1 MISLQKKQKIALIG
15 FSLTRGGGDKVM
27 ANLSIFFE
35 NNGIEVHTIIILDGV
50 TYPYSGKLVNL
61 GLLKDESNGF
71 ANKYKRLLFLRKYLK
86 ENDFDFIIDFRPRT
100 KTLQELIISRLIY
113 KTKTILTVHS
123 FLIDYYMPKSK
134 WLTKLIYNQNYAT
147 ITIVDSVKNLIEN
160 LYQLKNVTTIHNPIN
175 LKEIVEKCKEEITI
189 DFQYIIAVGQFESP
203 VKQYDKLILSYSKS
217 ILPSKQIHLVILG
230 RGDQEPLRNVASD
243 NHVLEYV
250 HFLGF
255 DANPYKYIKKALF
268 LVLSS
273 LNEGMPNVI
282 LESLACQ
289 TPVIAFDCPSGPREM
304 IIDEQNGLL
313 VENQNLEKLSEAMNR
328 LFLDQELY
336 TNCKKNALASI
347 QQFSLD
353 TIGKQWLNLMKIN
366 TDSQN

>member
-1 MISLQKKQKIALIG
+1 MISLEKKQKIALIG

-35 NNGIEVHTIIILDGV
+35 KNGFEVHTIIILDGV
-50 TYPYSGKLVNL
+50 TYPYSGKLVNM
-61 GLLKDESNGF
+61 GLLKNESNNLT
-71 ANKYKRLLFLRKYLK
+71 NKYKRLLFIRKYLK
-86 ENDFDFIIDFRPRT
+86 ENDFDYIIDFRPRT
-100 KTLQELIISRLIY
+100 KTFQELIISRFVY

-160 LYQLKNVTTIHNPIN
+160 KYQLKNVVTIPNPIN
-175 LKEIVEKCKEEITI
+175 LKEIEGKCSEENVI
-189 DFQYIIAVGQFESP
+189 DFQYIIAVGQFESS

-217 ILPSKQIHLVILG
+217 ILPSKQIHLIILG
-230 RGDQEPLRNVASD
+230 RGDQEPLRKVALD
-243 NHVLEYV
+243 NNVLEYV
-250 HFLGF
+250 HFFGF
-255 DANPYKYIKKALF
+255 DTNPYKYLKKAKF

-304 IIDEQNGLL
+304 IIDKQNGLL
-313 VENQNLEKLSEAMNR
+313 VENQNLDKLTDAMNR
-328 LFLDQELY
+328 LFLDEELY
-336 TNCKKNALASI
+336 NNCKKNTLTSI

-366 TDSQN
+366 TNSQK